1 MSITESA
8 INIFSLIFKSGTNAA
23 SKYFEVRTTGTWT
36 STNGSLGFTYL
47 HSEVNGTQSSYVG
60 RFFNAN
66 GADRGGKI
74 TIIKSVF
81 KHSRFCKGMI
91 VYRPSFYILTNEDFR
106 TIVNQTNLFMNK
118 TLKNNTDSF
127 IIIKGS
133 SFINMNAYSQVLSI
147 AQTGKDYNSF
157 IY

>member
-1 MSITESA
+1 
-8 INIFSLIFKSGTNAA
+8 
-23 SKYFEVRTTGTWT
+23 
-36 STNGSLGFTYL
+36 
-47 HSEVNGTQSSYVG
+47 
-60 RFFNAN
+60 
-66 GADRGGKI
+66 
-74 TIIKSVF
+74 
-81 KHSRFCKGMI
+81 MI
-91 VYRPSFYILTNEDFR
+91 VYRPSFYILTNENFR

>member
-1 MSITESA
+1 
-8 INIFSLIFKSGTNAA
+8 
-23 SKYFEVRTTGTWT
+23 
-36 STNGSLGFTYL
+36 
-47 HSEVNGTQSSYVG
+47 
-60 RFFNAN
+60 
-66 GADRGGKI
+66 
-74 TIIKSVF
+74 
-81 KHSRFCKGMI
+81 MI
-91 VYRPSFYILTNEDFR
+91 VYRPSFYILTDENFR